1 MKIRAFSCSFVQTD
15 EQREMESVILNTTL
29 VCVTNTL
36 QMEIWQQLFFYPN
49 LLFSEVQSASTQQGQ

>member
-1 MKIRAFSCSFVQTD
+1 LKIRSVSCSFVQTD